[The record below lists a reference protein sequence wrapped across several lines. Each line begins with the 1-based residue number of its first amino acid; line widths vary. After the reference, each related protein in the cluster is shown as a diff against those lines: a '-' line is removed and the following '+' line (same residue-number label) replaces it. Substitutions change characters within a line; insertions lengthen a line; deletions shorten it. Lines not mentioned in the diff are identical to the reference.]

1 VLLEKEEKGG
11 KRRHRVAGEIQNV
24 RRCDKSGEGVCWA
37 ESESMCMSNEACLN
51 WRVLEMNLM
60 QRKSLALT
68 QAMLQGNVERY
79 LAAFG
84 SLV

>member
-1 VLLEKEEKGG
+1 MEKEEKGG

-24 RRCDKSGEGVCWA
+24 RRCDKSGEGVCGA

-84 SLV
+84 SFV